1 MQVLMVDDISQ
12 DSIQSFLIHDPC
24 FGSMTAGA
32 VPGTLARVRHFS
44 AGGASADGSNQW
56 LPYRGA
62 LTMIL
67 TVFCSRSCSDGCRTT
82 AAPPSLKGELLL
94 LIKGFVP
101 AAMLASVLLLS
112 GCQRAYYGA
121 LARIGIE
128 KRDVLVRRVAAAQD
142 SQQDAQQEFRSAL
155 EAFQSVIDFDGG
167 ELEDQYNTLAGAYDD
182 ASDQA
187 EDVRDRIDA
196 VERVG
201 EALFD
206 EWNDELDRYQDQGLR
221 RRSEGQLRDTRRRF
235 DAVVQAMNRAA
246 ERMDPVLAVLQDQV
260 LYLKHNLNARAIA
273 SLEVERTNLENRVE
287 SLIVEMEKAIQEAES
302 FIKAMDEGT
311 A

>member
-1 MQVLMVDDISQ
+1 
-12 DSIQSFLIHDPC
+12 
-24 FGSMTAGA
+24 
-32 VPGTLARVRHFS
+32 VRY
-44 AGGASADGSNQW
+44 GR
-56 LPYRGA
+56 YRRGK
-62 LTMIL
+62 
-67 TVFCSRSCSDGCRTT
+67 C
-82 AAPPSLKGELLL
+82 
-94 LIKGFVP
+94 
-101 AAMLASVLLLS
+101 
-112 GCQRAYYGA
+112 
-121 LARIGIE
+121 
-128 KRDVLVRRVAAAQD
+128 
-142 SQQDAQQEFRSAL
+142 
-155 EAFQSVIDFDGG
+155 